1 MTAKTRASKGG
12 ETGMNGEF
20 YNGGTFLPN
29 TTLPKGTAR
38 PVVTATRKMEVAP
51 YTWEMQ
57 PTATAR
63 TIWSLVGVTLNYN
76 RNTRQ
81 IEVTNNAQAIAYYG
95 DKVNGYSLSELAEM
109 WNNGTRWIEAK

>member
-1 MTAKTRASKGG
+1 MTSKTRASKGG
-12 ETGMNGEF
+12 EVGMNGEF

-29 TTLPKGTAR
+29 TMLPKGATR
-38 PVVTATRKMEVAP
+38 PIVTATRKMEVAP

-76 RNTRQ
+76 RQAKRV
-81 IEVTNNAQAIAYYG
+81 EVTNNAQAIAYYG
-95 DKVNGYSLSELAEM
+95 DKAQGYSLSELAEM
-109 WNNGTRWIEAK
+109 WNNGTRWIEPK